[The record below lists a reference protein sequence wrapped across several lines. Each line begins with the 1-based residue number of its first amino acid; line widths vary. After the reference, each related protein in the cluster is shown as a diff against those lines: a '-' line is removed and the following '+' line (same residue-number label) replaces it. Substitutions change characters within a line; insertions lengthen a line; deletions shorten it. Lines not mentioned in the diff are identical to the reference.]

1 MDNERREA
9 GRLMDLNGAIVLITG
24 AGGEIGQAATKAFV
38 EAGVAKVYAAT
49 RVANAEVGLTHEHVV
64 PIHLDVTDKASID
77 AAAAKCTDVTVLVN
91 NAGVNH
97 NAPAIG
103 AADDEWA
110 RHEIEVNYLGNLAV
124 SRAFAPILIAN
135 GGGAMVNVLSI
146 LSRVNHPGMATYCA
160 SKAALYSVTQ
170 AFRAQLRPHGTF
182 VCSFMP
188 GAVATRLT
196 AHLAIPKMSTVD
208 AAVAM
213 IDALRNDVED
223 AYPGDMAGG
232 VSAGL
237 AHDHKAV
244 ESQFAEF
251 I

>member
-1 MDNERREA
+1 ME
-9 GRLMDLNGAIVLITG
+9 LNGAVVLITG
-24 AGGEIGQAATKAFV
+24 AGGGIGQAATKAFLD
-38 EAGVAKVYAAT
+38 AGVAKVYAAT
-49 RVANAEVGLTHEHVV
+49 RVDGAEVGLTHHRVV
-64 PIHLDVTDKASID
+64 PVHLDVTDAQSIAT
-77 AAAAKCTDVTVLVN
+77 AAALCSDVTILVN

-97 NAPAIG
+97 NAPVIG
-103 AADDEWA
+103 ASDDEWA

-124 SRAFAPILIAN
+124 ARAFTTTLADN

-146 LSRVNHPGMATYCA
+146 LSRINHPGMATYCA

-170 AFRAQLRPHGTF
+170 ALRAQLRPQGTF
-182 VCSFMP
+182 VCAFMP
-188 GAVATRLT
+188 GAVDTRLT
-196 AHLAIPKMSTVD
+196 AHLPIPKMTTVET
-208 AAVAM
+208 AAAL
-213 IDALRNDVED
+213 IDALTNDIED

-244 ESQFAEF
+244 EAQFAEF

>member
-1 MDNERREA
+1 
-9 GRLMDLNGAIVLITG
+9 MDLTGAVVLITG
-24 AGGEIGQAATKAFV
+24 AGGAIGQATTQAFV
-38 EAGVAKVYAAT
+38 EAGAAKVYAAT
-49 RVANAEVGLTHEHVV
+49 RVENAEVGLVAPHVV
-64 PIHLDVTDKASID
+64 PIHLDVTDQASID
-77 AAAAKCTDVTVLVN
+77 AAAALCTDVTILVN

-97 NAPAIG
+97 NAPVIG
-103 AADDEWA
+103 ASDADWA

-124 SRAFAPILIAN
+124 SRAFAPILVGN

-160 SKAALYSVTQ
+160 SKAALHSVTQ
-170 AFRAQLRPHGTF
+170 AFRAQLRPKGTL

-188 GAVATRLT
+188 GAVDTRLT
-196 AHLAIPKMSTVD
+196 AHLQIPKMTTD
-208 AAVAM
+208 EAAAAL

-237 AHDHKAV
+237 AADYKAV